1 MRRAA
6 SFLIKMIELMMG
18 DLDEG
23 DNEVL
28 MKKFKKELE
37 AAEIEYNVA
46 MEYLAIYLAE
56 MQKIS
61 GKTRDHINMNKV
73 NYLNHEFDK
82 FMSKIQ

>member
-37 AAEIEYNVA
+37 AAEREYNAA
-46 MEYLAIYLAE
+46 MEYLAKYLAE

-73 NYLNHEFDK
+73 NYLNNEFDK
-82 FMSKIQ
+82 FMSKME

>member
-1 MRRAA
+1 M
-6 SFLIKMIELMMG
+6 IKMIELMMG

-23 DNEVL
+23 DNDVL
-28 MKKFKKELE
+28 MKKYKKELE
-37 AAEIEYNVA
+37 AAEKEYNVA
-46 MEYLAIYLAE
+46 MKELAKYLIE

-82 FMSKIQ
+82 FMSKME